1 MHAKYCLGCGVSVA
15 CVVFVIL
22 KLYLFFLV
30 VTVFLDY
37 LLLYVVI
44 LPPNCCIFLFFPFY
58 LCNFFYF
65 CIFNQ

>member
-30 VTVFLDY
+30 VTVLLDY

-44 LPPNCCIFLFFPFY
+44 YHQTVVYSFFFPS
-58 LCNFFYF
+58 
-65 CIFNQ
+65 I